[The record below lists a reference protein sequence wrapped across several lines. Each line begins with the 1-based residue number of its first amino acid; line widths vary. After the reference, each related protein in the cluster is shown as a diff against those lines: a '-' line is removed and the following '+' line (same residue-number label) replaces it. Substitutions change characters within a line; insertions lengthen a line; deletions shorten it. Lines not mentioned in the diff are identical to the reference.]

1 MLLRRLG
8 IILFTIAIGAM
19 KAERAASSPDASP
32 AIARVELP
40 GGQPGIGFDDLQW
53 SARLDRVIV
62 PGGRS
67 GNIYLIDPDSLA
79 VTVIGG
85 FSAAKTFE
93 GGHDFGVTSAVD
105 AEGFLYATDRTAGQL
120 VQIDLET
127 KSRQNLLQL
136 RGHPDYVRYVPTT
149 GELWVTE
156 PGSAHIEVVALGHD
170 RPPSLKSLALLSVP
184 GGPESLVI
192 DAVHKRAYTNSF
204 SGSTFAIDLTTRQT
218 LSQRKNG
225 CERSLGIALDVQSQ
239 RVFVGC
245 AVGELTELAAV
256 GGEVLARR
264 KVGPSIDIIS
274 YDAVHQRV
282 HAASAAKHQLDVVK
296 MSPSGELNTEYVV
309 PTASTASCVVTDA
322 KGRAWICDP
331 THGRVLR
338 VTLPNGA

>member
-1 MLLRRLG
+1 MLLRRLS

-19 KAERAASSPDASP
+19 KAERAASSAAASP
-32 AIARVELP
+32 AIASVELP

-136 RGHPDYVRYVPTT
+136 RGHPDYVRYVPNT

-204 SGSTFAIDLTTRQT
+204 SGSTFT
-218 LSQRKNG
+218 
-225 CERSLGIALDVQSQ
+225 IALDVQSQ
-239 RVFVGC
+239 RLFVGC